1 MLPDSEGLCQQ
12 AHNSDD
18 LRSSEHR
25 SDKVSSD
32 PQSFDKF
39 PNECDRAA
47 CEGKREACSTRKK
60 RAKLVSQYVQE
71 TLDDYLA
78 LWPHR
83 FDYIHAPHP
92 DPGEK
97 PNWQT
102 ESRHPLSDRIIAQG
116 ADLLGV
122 RPGSETTYALLDIDK
137 GSPYHD
143 RRDPLAI
150 RGICEALE
158 PLGLL
163 SSLPLT
169 SSHSGG
175 RHLYFPISEAL
186 PSWQLGLV
194 VTTLLENKGFKVRPG
209 WLEVFPNRKP
219 FAADGSYSLFN
230 GHRLP
235 LQQGSYLLNDDLQPI
250 ASSQTTF
257 VRQWHLAAAHN
268 DISIKVIEQ
277 TIRQAQRKAYRLT
290 GKAQKFLND
299 LFAEIEPGWSGPG
312 QTNRILGRIAMRSYI
327 FGHILGAE
335 APLTGKALAEDIA
348 RVTRALPGFKDFCG
362 HQDDLDRRAKD
373 YAKSIEDSPNYYPYA
388 SGKVVKPKEGPTEN
402 QQRALEARENIR
414 QTTLELCRQ
423 NLLPETA
430 TARFELLCAYGTT
443 GGGTLYKNRDL
454 WHPDFISE
462 RQKLALQVKTE
473 ATCAVGAA
481 ASKKVTSLLGATAR
495 NEPSDNDHSDSI
507 SPESVSKQAI
517 ARNEPADAA
526 LRPSE
531 PEKETQVVER
541 TPPPKQLALN
551 IQWAIQVA
559 RSKQRAQVEKN
570 QQQYRQDRR
579 LRLQAE
585 YIARLQR
592 WADSGD
598 PILVAEAQRQLGR
611 LAESS
616 DATQGS
622 G

>member
-12 AHNSDD
+12 AHNRDD
-18 LRSSEHR
+18 LRSLEHR

-122 RPGSETTYALLDIDK
+122 RPGPETTYALLDIDK

-150 RGICEALE
+150 QRICDALE

-299 LFAEIEPGWSGPG
+299 LFAEIEPGWSGSG

-348 RVTRALPGFKDFCG
+348 RVARALPGFKDFCG
-362 HQDDLDRRAKD
+362 HQDDLDQRAKD
-373 YAKSIEDSPNYYPYA
+373 YAKSIEESPNYYPYA
-388 SGKVVKPKEGPTEN
+388 SGKAVKPKEGPTEN

-481 ASKKVTSLLGATAR
+481 ASKKVTSLLGAAAR
-495 NEPSDNDHSDSI
+495 NEPTDNNYSDSI
-507 SPESVSKQAI
+507 SPKSDSNRVI
-517 ARNEPADAA
+517 ARNVPADAA

-531 PEKETQVVER
+531 PENETQAVER

-559 RSKQRAQVEKN
+559 RSKQRAQVEEN

-616 DATQGS
+616 DANQGS